1 MDIQGGYAKPKVW
14 DILLIQIIILPY
26 TLYQWT
32 RFYSRWLWKFGICRE
47 EYGED
52 EKLYVIRRN
61 MKLSEGQ
68 FNVSIFDRCR
78 NAKFTDINHLQFYA
92 SSFELNLIFFRHYQ
106 KKKEKTS

>member
-14 DILLIQIIILPY
+14 DVLLIQLVILPY
-26 TLYQWT
+26 TIYLWIL
-32 RFYSRWLWKFGICRE
+32 FYSRWLWKFGIRRE

-68 FNVSIFDRCR
+68 FNVSIILIEILKAAYD
-78 NAKFTDINHLQFYA
+78 NPLSQSKYHLNR
-92 SSFELNLIFFRHYQ
+92 S
-106 KKKEKTS
+106 